1 MATKDLIHPLIYHRI
16 FGLYLKHESDKA
28 RVISAWVSLQVLSKA
43 YIDASAAFYADN
55 NEQNQS
61 HVKIITC

>member
-28 RVISAWVSLQVLSKA
+28 RVISAASLGSLQVLSKA
-43 YIDASAAFYADN
+43 YIDASPAFYADN

-61 HVKIITC
+61 LM